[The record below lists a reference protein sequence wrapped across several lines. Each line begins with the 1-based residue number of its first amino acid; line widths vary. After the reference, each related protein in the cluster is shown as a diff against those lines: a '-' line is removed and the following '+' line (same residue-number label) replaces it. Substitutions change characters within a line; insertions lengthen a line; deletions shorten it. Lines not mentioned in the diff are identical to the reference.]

1 MQMETVKKETR
12 FFSKTLMKQNIKS
25 NRLLALVIV
34 IIMIMMS
41 VVVNYAMSMMG
52 PEKSSEDVAEAQEN
66 FYSYLYVMASYNDMA
81 QTNLS
86 YDDFASSSDK
96 SQYEAAF
103 ELLNQQSD
111 MELSVDG
118 LKDAADKLQKS
129 QVSLETYIH
138 QFEYT
143 YALGQVKGCFSGED
157 LNVQDMMTTMLEV
170 MGVSA
175 DLVENMS
182 NMDMTSML
190 NQMYFTVM
198 GILPM
203 LLFVVLVANSLLVDQ
218 VDRGSMAYVLST
230 PTKRSAVVNTQA
242 VFLVVAPLLMLAVV
256 CATRIAS
263 SFMIFEEVN
272 VSEII
277 MLYVGM
283 YILMEAIAG
292 ICYLGSCLFNQSK
305 KAIAFGGG
313 LTVWFFLASLLGMF
327 GSQNMVDMGVGVEA
341 LGIFNK
347 LTLIGLYD
355 INTISTVGTD
365 SLDTAF
371 IWKLG
376 VLAAIAVVSYIVG
389 AIRFQKKDLPL

>member
-1 MQMETVKKETR
+1 METVKKETR

-118 LKDAADKLQKS
+118 LKDAAEKLQKS

-341 LGIFNK
+341 LG

>member
-1 MQMETVKKETR
+1 
-12 FFSKTLMKQNIKS
+12 MKQNIKS

-118 LKDAADKLQKS
+118 LKDAAEKLQKS

-230 PTKRSAVVNTQA
+230 PTKRFAVVNTQA